1 MIKWCNC
8 DVDADCFCR
17 GGNPR
22 AIVNVKMDPRLRG
35 DDDIGAVVP
44 TLSHFVT
51 PAKAGRIL
59 AVRLGETIRRVG
71 ANRHC
76 RESAPIVTP
85 AKVRQSSFPRKY
97 PDRHSREG
105 GNPCCGRQGQNGLPP
120 SWG

>member
-44 TLSHFVT
+44 TLSHF
-51 PAKAGRIL
+51 
-59 AVRLGETIRRVG
+59 
-71 ANRHC
+71 
-76 RESAPIVTP
+76 
-85 AKVRQSSFPRKY
+85 
-97 PDRHSREG
+97 RHSRESDG
-105 GNPCCGRQGQNGLPP
+105 TRRIVIP
-120 SWG
+120 